1 MPYLPRHKSHRKKK
15 SILPYILILLIL
27 ASLGIGYTQ
36 ERQIRLF
43 FAKDQRQKLEKQK
56 AKIKI
61 SLEKNE
67 LTEIHTRDFETY
79 ANDFLEK
86 EPLDPSAN
94 HFKARSYFY
103 ELLLTGVRF
112 DSSSLVAQINEPIS
126 RIFGESKQSF
136 SDLSLIYEYAK
147 KADAIRS
154 NFTEMESNNFL
165 LFLGELTRERK
176 KPTLL
181 YKEYSSIDVK
191 LLDPEFQHPHVWL
204 LFYTAVRTGKQK
216 ELEKLME
223 MNREQNFPG
232 KLLLTEREET
242 FLKGVC
248 HYHAK
253 DYVPALNSLR
263 KVKLEVPDSISR
275 NATLVEARIFYI
287 QNLPQKAVDLLT
299 TAYVSGGKVHKEF
312 KLQVLEWTKL
322 RPDLKTSI
330 IKEEPILQEEEE
342 PDNE

>member
-36 ERQIRLF
+36 ERKIRLF

-56 AKIKI
+56 SKIKI

-67 LTEIHTRDFETY
+67 LTEIHTRDFQTY
-79 ANDFLEK
+79 SNDFLEK

-103 ELLLTGVRF
+103 DLLLTGVRF

-126 RIFGESKQSF
+126 KIFGESKQTF
-136 SDLSLIYEYAK
+136 SDLSRIYEYAR
-147 KADAIRS
+147 KAEALRS
-154 NFTEMESNNFL
+154 NFAEIESNKFL

-191 LLDPEFQHPHVWL
+191 LLDSEFQHPHVWL

-223 MNREQNFPG
+223 VNRGENFPG
-232 KLLLTEREET
+232 KLLLTEREEN
-242 FLKGVC
+242 FLRGIC

-263 KVKLEVPDSISR
+263 KVKLPVPDSITR

-299 TAYVSGGKVHKEF
+299 TSYVSGGRKHKEF
-312 KLQVLEWTKL
+312 KTQVLEWTKL
-322 RPDLKTSI
+322 RPELKTSI
-330 IKEEPILQEEEE
+330 IKEELNIIEEEDTE
-342 PDNE
+342 DE